1 MSVFTLPATA
11 QTVDYNALTLSQ
23 QHQLDELLHQ
33 ADTAGTLDH
42 FTTAMAAATRA
53 AGLTTPS
60 GEITKCACTH
70 CYCLRLFD
78 PQDPEAHAFGE
89 PTSHNLGR
97 QQCPRCAD
105 EHLAGEDD

>member
-11 QTVDYNALTLSQ
+11 QTVDYHALTLWQ

-42 FTTAMAAATRA
+42 FNTLMSAATRA
-53 AGLTTPS
+53 AGLSTPS
-60 GEITKCACTH
+60 GEITKCACPR
-70 CYCLRLFD
+70 CYCTALFD
-78 PQDPEAHAFGE
+78 PHAPEAHAFGE
-89 PTSHNLGR
+89 PTSYNLGR

-105 EHLAGEDD
+105 EHLATEDE